1 MCRYVSGSSKHLEKE
16 RTEHILLPNQLSGTN
31 RFAPGTDIT
40 SITSDSDTATDTLT
54 GTSMA
59 APREY
64 FY

>member
-1 MCRYVSGSSKHLEKE
+1 MCRYVSGIAQTDGKKGK
-16 RTEHILLPNQLSGTN
+16 NGTFLIFSFWSPN

-59 APREY
+59 APRE
-64 FY
+64 